1 MSFGFDLYVTCS
13 SWLHRVDPRVKLTFV
28 ALGTVALLLFK
39 NLWVMLAVLVV
50 LHVLLFSAGVPRSRV
65 GWVWRAM
72 LPLNLLIP
80 VMWVIF
86 YPEGDLLLFRFWF
99 LRVTALGVVRGVAL
113 VLRLDAISFLWSTW
127 LFTTDQATVVRS
139 LVKLGLPYEWGLVL
153 AMGLRYIPT
162 FSGLFGVVRDAQQSR
177 GLDLSEGRWLARLR
191 AHLPILVA
199 MIISALRTA
208 EKLGMALEARAL
220 GLPGVRR
227 TAFRE
232 IAFRPVDYAFLALVL
247 ATFAILA
254 LARLRFGFGA
264 HPLYLF

>member
-1 MSFGFDLYVTCS
+1 MTADGPRHYLSVSDLS
-13 SWLHRVDPRVKLTFV
+13 REELRNILTR
-28 ALGTVALLLFK
+28 ADEIKSLL
-39 NLWVMLAVLVV
+39 
-50 LHVLLFSAGVPRSRV
+50 
-65 GWVWRAM
+65 RARDR
-72 LPLNLLIP
+72 PS
-80 VMWVIF
+80 
-86 YPEGDLLLFRFWF
+86 LFR
-99 LRVTALGVVRGVAL
+99 
-113 VLRLDAISFLWSTW
+113 
-127 LFTTDQATVVRS
+127 
-139 LVKLGLPYEWGLVL
+139 GLVL

-162 FSGLFGVVRDAQQSR
+162 FSSLFGVVRDAQQSR

-247 ATFAILA
+247 ANVF
-254 LARLRFGFGA
+254 
-264 HPLYLF
+264 